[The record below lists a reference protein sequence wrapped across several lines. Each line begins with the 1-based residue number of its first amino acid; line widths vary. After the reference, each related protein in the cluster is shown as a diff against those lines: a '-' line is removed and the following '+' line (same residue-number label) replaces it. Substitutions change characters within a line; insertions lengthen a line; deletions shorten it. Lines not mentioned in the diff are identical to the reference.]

1 MSSYG
6 YRLEEGLVSILEKAS
21 KKDKRLYEA
30 AMKKMKDIAEH
41 PHHFKPLRHDLKG
54 RRRVHIEKSF
64 VLTFKI
70 DEEDKMVVFL
80 DLRHHDKVY
89 KRQ

>member
-6 YRLEEGLVSILEKAS
+6 YRLEEGLVTILEKAH

-30 AMKKMKDIAEH
+30 AMKKIKDIVEH

-70 DEEDKMVVFL
+70 DEDEEKVVFL

-89 KRQ
+89 KKR